1 MKNSLGSFLG
11 DYTMKLSSVLGAI
24 VVLLS
29 GCSMMSHSVGMVKE
43 SEEVKKDFSPTLR
56 EIGKED
62 MEFLWKGFSKQL
74 EGVEP
79 LQGQVEMFQCLQ
91 VDVSACDELE
101 IKTGGGYVFGTCLG
115 IYTVSWDNSLREKET
130 AYQCMKTISILRE
143 AKEE

>member
-1 MKNSLGSFLG
+1 MAGE
-11 DYTMKLSSVLGAI
+11 Y
-24 VVLLS
+24 
-29 GCSMMSHSVGMVKE
+29 
-43 SEEVKKDFSPTLR
+43 EEVKKDSSLVRR

-101 IKTGGGYVFGTCLG
+101 IKTGGGYVLGTCLG
-115 IYTVSWDNSLREKET
+115 IYTVNWDDSLREKEV
-130 AYQCMKTISILRE
+130 AYQCMKTISVLRE